1 MNVDVVI
8 VGGGPTGLCFARALT
23 GRGLTIKI
31 IEKQPRA
38 ALSEPAF
45 DGREIAM
52 THASRQILEKLDVWR
67 RIDSAEIAT
76 LRDARVLDGLSPHA
90 MMITASLGGQEQ
102 LGYLIAN
109 HLIRR
114 AAYEAVTEN
123 PEVELLNEVHITSL
137 QQRDQHMDLQLSDGS
152 ELSTRLLVAC
162 DSRFSETRRRMGI
175 GAQMYDFGK
184 VMLVCRI
191 AHEEPHH
198 QTAWEWFD
206 YGQTLALL
214 PLNGNTASAILTL
227 PQQQAQEMYNLEPAA
242 FAENLAGRYH
252 GRLGKLELI
261 SSRHLYPLVG
271 VYSHR
276 FIGQRFALIGDAAV
290 GMHPVTAHGFNFGLY
305 SVNRLAGL
313 IANHASL
320 NADIGSAA
328 LLKRYECGHRR
339 DTLPLYLSTCTVAT
353 LYTND
358 TAPARLLRRAAL
370 RISDKVTPFKRFIAS
385 HLTQTV

>member
-8 VGGGPTGLCFARALT
+8 VGGGPTGLCFARALAT
-23 GRGLTIKI
+23 KGLTVKI
-31 IEKQPRA
+31 VEKQSRQ
-38 ALSEPAF
+38 ALSDPAF

-52 THASRQILEKLDVWR
+52 THASRQILEQLGVWQ
-67 RIDSAEIAT
+67 RIDDAEISP

-90 MMITASLGGQEQ
+90 MMITASHGGQEQ

-114 AAYEAVTEN
+114 AAYEAVMETGA
-123 PEVELLNEVHITSL
+123 ELLDETHITSL
-137 QQRDQHMDLQLSDGS
+137 QQHDAHVSLQLSDG
-152 ELSTRLLVAC
+152 EQLDTRLLVAC
-162 DSRFSETRRRMGI
+162 DSRFSDTRRRMGI

-184 VMLVCRI
+184 SMLVCRV
-191 AHEEPHH
+191 AHEEPHD

-214 PLNGNTASAILTL
+214 PLKGNTASAILTL
-227 PQQQAQEMYNLEPAA
+227 PQQQAQDMFNLDESA
-242 FAENLAGRYH
+242 FAENLANRYH

-261 SSRHLYPLVG
+261 STRHLYPLVG

-276 FIGQRFALIGDAAV
+276 FIGRRFALIGDAAV

-305 SVNRLAGL
+305 SVRRLAQL
-313 IANHASL
+313 INNHAAV
-320 NADIGSAA
+320 NGDIGSPA
-328 LLKRYECGHRR
+328 LLRRYECGHRR

-353 LYTND
+353 LFTND
-358 TAPARLLRRAAL
+358 RPPARLLRRAAL
-370 RISDKVTPFKRFIAS
+370 RISDQITPFKRFIAS
-385 HLTQTV
+385 HLTQAI